1 MLQANFTPQEKAAI
15 LINAVTDKIRIAQ
28 KWFDKLIKIFSDES
42 CTKDIVPSLSSQIKT
57 AEDSEQD
64 IGVIT
69 STNQQY
75 AICEG
80 HTYTA
85 WATLDP
91 DDKIDLEAR
100 LLTEAGMLE

>member
-1 MLQANFTPQEKAAI
+1 M
-15 LINAVTDKIRIAQ
+15 
-28 KWFDKLIKIFSDES
+28 
-42 CTKDIVPSLSSQIKT
+42 SSQIKT
-57 AEDSEQD
+57 AEHSEQD

-69 STNQQY
+69 STNLQY

-91 DDKIDLEAR
+91 DDKTDLEAR
-100 LLTEAGMLE
+100 LLTEAETIGVKFAHLCSMARDSFEQRGITPPTPLWI